1 MLKIGFF
8 FALNCFTVASN
19 TSHKKHF
26 LVRLGRYSFF
36 GLFSC
41 FSLFLHVFFFE
52 KIFFPFSY
60 FLFLKKCI
68 FFLLLFV
75 KYMLLPAFV
84 TEFNCF
90 LRSRCS
96 MEMWCPDDTGRDS
109 WDWVGRVLG
118 REHAST
124 HQSGVEAPRLLKR
137 SLPRLYCCCC
147 VYCVCCAC
155 ACGCGGGGAAVDR

>member
-1 MLKIGFF
+1 MVPLWALFSFF
-8 FALNCFTVASN
+8 FLLVFSTVFLFFFLLFMFSFFLIFFISSFFDFFN
-19 TSHKKHF
+19 VFHF
-26 LVRLGRYSFF
+26 LFSFF
-36 GLFSC
+36 PKKK
-41 FSLFLHVFFFE
+41 FLLFFFLV
-52 KIFFPFSY
+52 
-60 FLFLKKCI
+60 FLSNI
-68 FFLLLFV
+68 FFLLALV
-75 KYMLLPAFV
+75 S
-84 TEFNCF
+84 EFNCF
-90 LRSRCS
+90 LGSRCS